1 MWLDKVILQHALVPT
16 NSGKKNLILKK
27 KKIGTLRKKEASNDL
42 FTYNNNL
49 GAKSRLL

>member
-27 KKIGTLRKKEASNDL
+27 KKMHLTQKKGLKWSIHVQQ
-42 FTYNNNL
+42 
-49 GAKSRLL
+49 

>member
-27 KKIGTLRKKEASNDL
+27 KKMHLTQKKASNDL
-42 FTYNNNL
+42 FTYNNNV
-49 GAKSRLL
+49 GPKSKLL